1 MTDALEEQG
10 LESTI
15 VQLSGGEGVDADLLE
30 QLRIYELVLQHEDE
44 GALLPAN
51 ARFVCLF
58 TSHEYL
64 RIFSVEYS

>member
-1 MTDALEEQG
+1 VTDALEEQG

-15 VQLSGGEGVDADLLE
+15 VQLSSGEGVDADLLE

-58 TSHEYL
+58 TCHEYL
-64 RIFSVEYS
+64 